1 MTEPARRPLKSRQ
14 AAWAIR
20 LSAALARGGAS
31 PNGISFLS
39 MVMATLAGAAFVVSG
54 RVDGV
59 ARVAALVT
67 AAAGIQLRLVC
78 NLLDGM
84 VAVEGNRR
92 SKSGEVWN
100 DAPDRYADVAI
111 LVGAGYALTQWPHGI
126 ELGWLAS
133 VLAVQTAY
141 VRLLGGAAGLAQ
153 DFTGPMAKP
162 HRMAAMTGAA
172 LLSTLEGL
180 VGLREGTLLL
190 IGLAVVA
197 LGCLV
202 TIGRRLVRIVR
213 GLEAR

>member
-14 AAWAIR
+14 AAWAIA
-20 LSAALARGGAS
+20 LSSWLARAGAS
-31 PNGISFLS
+31 PNAISFFS
-39 MVMATLAGAAFVVSG
+39 MVAATGAGAAFVASG
-54 RVDGV
+54 RTEGV
-59 ARVAALVT
+59 VRVVSLVAA
-67 AAAGIQLRLVC
+67 AACIQLRLIC

-100 DAPDRYADVAI
+100 DAPDRYADAAI
-111 LVGAGYALTQWPHGI
+111 LVGAGYALPLWPHSI
-126 ELGWLAS
+126 ELGWLAG

-141 VRLLGGAAGLAQ
+141 VRLLGGAAGLPQ

-162 HRMAAMTGAA
+162 HRMAVMTGAA
-172 LLSTLEGL
+172 LLSTVDTL
-180 VGLREGTLLL
+180 VGLRAGTLLL
-190 IGLAVVA
+190 AGLCVVV
-197 LGCLV
+197 LGCVV